1 MSTVLGVVDGGAATR
16 PVADVA
22 AALARIVGIEVD
34 VLHVRPATAR
44 PGATPLPARIEQGE
58 PDDVVLE
65 AIRDDDVVMVVIGA
79 RAAPGGPRPVGHL
92 TGAVVTGT
100 TKPIVVVPPD
110 LAPDRRSL
118 RRVVVPVEGGG
129 EPSHDLRAAVSA
141 FELAGS
147 AVVAVH
153 IFDRAAVPAFWEGWQ
168 DTELWA
174 DEFGRRFAPG
184 TPDVPLELCTG
195 DIATAV
201 LEMCDRHEA
210 DLVALEW
217 RQTFDGGRGAVVRD
231 VLSRTTIPVLLASTT
246 EDAHDDVVH

>member
-1 MSTVLGVVDGGAATR
+1 MRHVLGVVDGGAATR

-22 AALARIVGIEVD
+22 AALARIVGIDVD
-34 VLHVRPATAR
+34 VLHVRPDAPDDGPVTP
-44 PGATPLPARIEQGE
+44 PGRTEIGD

-65 AIRDDDVVMVVIGA
+65 AIRDDDVVIVAIGA
-79 RAAPGGPRPVGHL
+79 RAVPGGPRPVGHL
-92 TGAVVTGT
+92 THAVITST
-100 TKPIVVVPPD
+100 SKPTVVVPPD

-118 RRVVVPVEGGG
+118 HRVVVPVEGRG
-129 EPSHDLRAAVSA
+129 EPSHDLRSAVSA
-141 FELAGS
+141 FELSGS
-147 AVVAVH
+147 AVYAVH

-201 LEMCDRHEA
+201 IEMCERHDA

-217 RQTFDGGRGAVVRD
+217 RRTFDGGHGAVVRE
-231 VLSRTTIPVLLASTT
+231 VLSRTTIPVLLVSTT
-246 EDAHDDVVH
+246 EETDDAGC